1 MKRLIL
7 LLVSMMLLCAC
18 DTLEASDSSQ
28 IEYSSESAESADSN
42 NASEEIVSDSQ
53 SDVFI
58 LAKYC

>member
-1 MKRLIL
+1 
-7 LLVSMMLLCAC
+7 MMLLCAC
-18 DTLEASDSSQ
+18 DTLEVSDSSQ
-28 IEYSSESAESADSN
+28 IEHSSESAESADSN